1 MSVSWSWAFG
11 QESNLTLET
20 EMEWQFSVTTAANGQ
35 PSNLFTYTYPGSPA
49 RFSWAQDDQLFNS
62 NVELP
67 TAVFLP
73 TGWITLAYY
82 VDGSYSD
89 GRYLIQVLAA
99 SGRHISIRM
108 DNAAAESFEL
118 YVDSTFYEAFAMA
131 ANNWQYVALKYD
143 MSGATWSG
151 QVFVN
156 GVAATA
162 AYTDAGVAAP
172 LGVHRMSGI
181 GAGTRTMYIAQLIIY
196 DDLADAG
203 EVPLFVTR
211 IAPNADT
218 SETPIGGWVP
228 NPAGLPPFPN
238 YPVTNNDPFD
248 NTTYTE
254 EATPTSGDNVVTEV
268 DNLAVQLGVTSNDV
282 LGVTNH
288 TYSSGTALQAFA
300 SVGIL
305 GTYTDGATIT
315 PGASPDTTY
324 AFATRTTGFTGS
336 SVVECKYEIV

>member
-1 MSVSWSWAFG
+1 MAVSWSWAFG
-11 QESNLTLET
+11 QESSLTLET
-20 EMEWQFSVTTAANGQ
+20 EMEWQFSSTASAVGQ

-49 RFSWAQDDQLFNS
+49 RFSWAQDDVLFNS

-99 SGRHISIRM
+99 STRHISIRM
-108 DNAAAESFEL
+108 DDDSAESFEL
-118 YVDSTFYEAFAMA
+118 FVDNVFKEAFVMA

-172 LGVHRMSGI
+172 LGGYRLSGI
-181 GAGTRTMYIAQLIIY
+181 GAGVRTMYIAQFIIY
-196 DDLADAG
+196 DSLLDAG
-203 EVPLFVTR
+203 EVPLYVTR

-218 SETPIGGWVP
+218 AEIPPGGWSPSV
-228 NPAGLPPFPN
+228 GLTDFG
-238 YPVTNNDPFD
+238 VTNNDPFD
-248 NTTYTE
+248 SSTYTE
-254 EATPTSGDNVVTEV
+254 QAAPNSGDNMVTEV
-268 DNLAVQLGVTSNDV
+268 NNLAVQLGVVAGSV
-282 LGVTNH
+282 IGVTNH

-300 SVGIL
+300 SVRDSG
-305 GTYTDGATIT
+305 GVYADGATIT
-315 PGASPDTTY
+315 PDASPDTTY
-324 AFATRTTGFTGS
+324 AFATGTVGFTGA

>member
-1 MSVSWSWAFG
+1 MAVSWSWAFG
-11 QESNLTLET
+11 QESSLTLET
-20 EMEWQFSVTTAANGQ
+20 EMEWQFSQTTTAVGQ

-49 RFSWAQDDQLFNS
+49 RFSWAQDDVLFNS

-89 GRYLIQVLAA
+89 GRYLIQVNAA
-99 SGRHISIRM
+99 SLRHISIRM
-108 DNAAAESFEL
+108 DDDSAESFEL
-118 YVDSTFYEAFAMA
+118 FVDNVFKEAFVMA

-151 QVFVN
+151 QVYVN

-218 SETPIGGWVP
+218 SETGTWVP
-228 NPAGLPPFPN
+228 SAGATNFG
-238 YPVTNNDPFD
+238 VTNNDPFD
-248 NTTYTE
+248 STTYTE
-254 EATPTSGDNVVTEV
+254 EVTPSSGDDVVTEV
-268 DNLAVQLGVTSNDV
+268 NNLAVQLGVVAGSV
-282 LGVTNH
+282 IGVTNH
-288 TYSSGTALQAFA
+288 TYSSGTAIDAFA
-300 SVGIL
+300 SVRDSG
-305 GTYTDGATIT
+305 GAYADGATVT
-315 PGASPDTTY
+315 PDASPDTTY
-324 AFATRTTGFTGS
+324 AFATATAGLTGA
-336 SVVECKYEIV
+336 SVIECKYEIV